1 MPPSLTHLRRQIRDI
16 PPEWLTRV
24 EADRTGKLR
33 RVRLGRPTLVA
44 TVGEMVVEGQC
55 RRAERTESDVDQG

>member
-16 PPEWLTRV
+16 PPEWLTRL
-24 EADRTGKLR
+24 EPDRHGKLR

-55 RRAERTESDVDQG
+55 RRREHEQTDEGED